1 MAIKGRSKPRS
12 RKVVTPG
19 PRPAYVPVKKPL
31 LARRGVQIAIL
42 AVVAI
47 GAAAGIW
54 YGIAKERTEER
65 NQQRARE
72 VQQRKRTAAV
82 TFQGRVEAAIVGVGQ
97 PAPPTGFTAFPA
109 LTADVEGLATGD
121 VKPDAA
127 AEAAK
132 GVRTTAR
139 GAWQAL
145 GEIDLTEIVAD
156 KGFDVS
162 LVNYFFNA
170 REKMVDALK
179 LYERAAIMV
188 RQAADAT
195 ETERADLLD
204 SAGGIMD
211 VAASLFNSGYSDY
224 VQIQFEGGILQ
235 PSFGTP
241 PAG

>member
-42 AVVAI
+42 AVVAV

-54 YGIAKERTEER
+54 YGIAKERTED
-65 NQQRARE
+65 RARQF
-72 VQQRKRTAAV
+72 QQRKRTAAV
-82 TFQGRVEAAIVGVGQ
+82 TFQGRVEAAVGGVGQ
-97 PAPPTGFTAFPA
+97 PTPPTGFTAFPA
-109 LTADVEGLATGD
+109 LAAVVEGLATGD
-121 VKPDAA
+121 VKPERA
-127 AEAAK
+127 AEDAK
-132 GVRTTAR
+132 SFQTTAR

-145 GEIDLTEIVAD
+145 DEIDLTEMVAG
-156 KGFDVS
+156 KGFDLS

-188 RQAADAT
+188 QAAADAT
-195 ETERADLLD
+195 ETERAGLLD

-224 VQIQFEGGILQ
+224 VQVQFEGGILQ
-235 PSFGTP
+235 PSFGTA

>member
-42 AVVAI
+42 AVVAV

-54 YGIAKERTEER
+54 YGIAKERTED
-65 NQQRARE
+65 RARHL
-72 VQQRKRTAAV
+72 QQRKRTAAV
-82 TFQGRVEAAIVGVGQ
+82 TFQGKIEAAIVGVGQ
-97 PAPPTGFTAFPA
+97 PAPPSGFSAFPA
-109 LTADVEGLATGD
+109 LTADVEGLSNGD
-121 VKPDAA
+121 VKPEAA

-145 GEIDLTEIVAD
+145 DEIDLTEMVAG
-156 KGFDVS
+156 KGFDLS

-170 REKMVDALK
+170 REKMADALK
-179 LYERAAIMV
+179 LYERVAVMV
-188 RQAADAT
+188 EQAANASGA
-195 ETERADLLD
+195 ERADVLD
-204 SAGGIMD
+204 SAKGITD

-224 VQIQFEGGILQ
+224 VQVQFEGGILQ
-235 PSFGTP
+235 PSFGTA

>member
-65 NQQRARE
+65 SQQRARE

>member
-31 LARRGVQIAIL
+31 VARRGVQIGIL
-42 AVVAI
+42 AVVVV

-54 YGIAKERTEER
+54 YGVAKERSEER
-65 NQQRARE
+65 SEQRARQL
-72 VQQRKRTAAV
+72 QQRERTAAV
-82 TFQGRVEAAIVGVGQ
+82 TFQGKVEAAIGGVGL

-109 LTADVEGLATGD
+109 LAADVERLSNGD
-121 VKPDAA
+121 VKPEAA

-132 GVRTTAR
+132 GVRTKAR

-145 GEIDLTEIVAD
+145 NEIDLTEMVAG
-156 KGFDVS
+156 KGFGLS

-188 RQAADAT
+188 QAAADAT
-195 ETERADLLD
+195 KTERAGLLD

-224 VQIQFEGGILQ
+224 VQVQFEGGILQ
-235 PSFGTP
+235 PSFGTA

>member
-42 AVVAI
+42 AVVAA

-54 YGIAKERTEER
+54 YGIAKERTED
-65 NQQRARE
+65 RARQLE
-72 VQQRKRTAAV
+72 QRKRTAAV
-82 TFQGRVEAAIVGVGQ
+82 TFQGKVEAAIVGVGQ
-97 PAPPTGFTAFPA
+97 PAPPSGFSAFPA
-109 LTADVEGLATGD
+109 LAADLDGLAAGD
-121 VKPDAA
+121 VKPEAA

-145 GEIDLTEIVAD
+145 DEIDLTEMVAG
-156 KGFDVS
+156 KGFDLS

-170 REKMVDALK
+170 REKMADALK
-179 LYERAAIMV
+179 LYERVAVMV
-188 RQAADAT
+188 EQAANASGA
-195 ETERADLLD
+195 ERADVLD
-204 SAGGIMD
+204 SAKGITD

-224 VQIQFEGGILQ
+224 VQVQFEGGILQ
-235 PSFGTP
+235 PSFGTA

>member
-19 PRPAYVPVKKPL
+19 PRPAYVLVKKPL

-42 AVVAI
+42 AVVVV

-54 YGIAKERTEER
+54 YGVAKERSEER
-65 NQQRARE
+65 SQQRARE

-82 TFQGRVEAAIVGVGQ
+82 TFQGKVEAAIVGVGQ

-109 LTADVEGLATGD
+109 LTAVVEGLATGD
-121 VKPDAA
+121 VRADAA
-127 AEAAK
+127 AENAK
-132 GVRTTAR
+132 GVRATAR

-211 VAASLFNSGYSDY
+211 VAAGLFNSGYSDY

>member
-31 LARRGVQIAIL
+31 LARRGVRIAIL
-42 AVVAI
+42 AVVAV

-54 YGIAKERTEER
+54 YGIAKERSEE
-65 NQQRARE
+65 RARE
-72 VQQRKRTAAV
+72 LQQRKRTAAV
-82 TFQGRVEAAIVGVGQ
+82 TFQGKIEAAIVGVGQ
-97 PAPPTGFTAFPA
+97 PAPPSGFSAFPA
-109 LTADVEGLATGD
+109 LTADVEGLSNGD
-121 VKPDAA
+121 VKPEAA

-145 GEIDLTEIVAD
+145 DEIDLTEMVAG
-156 KGFDVS
+156 KGFDLS

-170 REKMVDALK
+170 REKMADALK
-179 LYERAAIMV
+179 LYERVAVMV
-188 RQAADAT
+188 EQAANASGA
-195 ETERADLLD
+195 ERADVLD
-204 SAGGIMD
+204 SAKGITD

-224 VQIQFEGGILQ
+224 VQVQFEGGILQ
-235 PSFGTP
+235 PSFGTA

>member
-31 LARRGVQIAIL
+31 LARRGVRIAIL
-42 AVVAI
+42 AVVAV

-54 YGIAKERTEER
+54 YGIAKERSEE
-65 NQQRARE
+65 RARE
-72 VQQRKRTAAV
+72 LQQRKRTAAV
-82 TFQGRVEAAIVGVGQ
+82 SFQGKVEAAVVGVGQ
-97 PAPPTGFTAFPA
+97 SAPPTGFSAFPA
-109 LTADVEGLATGD
+109 LMAIVEGLGTGD
-121 VKPDAA
+121 VRPDAA
-127 AEAAK
+127 AEDAESIQKTAK
-132 GVRTTAR
+132 D
-139 GAWQAL
+139 AWQAL
-145 GEIDLTEIVAD
+145 DEIDLTQIVAD
-156 KGFDVS
+156 KGFDTS

-170 REKMVDALK
+170 REKMADALK

-195 ETERADLLD
+195 GTERADLLD

-211 VAASLFNSGYSDY
+211 VAASLFNGGYSDY
-224 VQIQFEGGILQ
+224 VQVQFEGGILQ
-235 PSFGTP
+235 PSFGTA

>member
-19 PRPAYVPVKKPL
+19 PRPAYVPVKKPI

-42 AVVAI
+42 AVVVV

-54 YGIAKERTEER
+54 YGVAKERSEER
-65 NQQRARE
+65 SQQRARE

-82 TFQGRVEAAIVGVGQ
+82 TFQGRVEAAIVAVGQ

-109 LTADVEGLATGD
+109 LTAVAEGLATGD

-127 AEAAK
+127 AENAK